1 MNVDLTTHKANGRKT
16 ILVVDDE
23 EAIRMLMVSL
33 LSNDYDVITKKDGQE
48 ALEHLSK
55 GNRPDLILLDMEM
68 PNMNGRV
75 FVRRVKFDPRYE
87 KIPIFFVTT
96 INNPL
101 ITNSFKKMGVAGFVT
116 KPFKP
121 EDIVSKV
128 SDFFIIRMP
137 EP

>member
-1 MNVDLTTHKANGRKT
+1 MDTDNNKDMQADRKKT

-33 LSNDYDVITKKDGQE
+33 LGKDYEIITKSDGQD
-48 ALEHLSK
+48 ALDYLSK

-75 FVRRVKFDPRYE
+75 FVRRVKFDPRYG
-87 KIPIFFVTT
+87 KIPIFFVTS

-101 ITNSFKKMGVAGFVT
+101 ITNSFINMGVVDFVT

-121 EDIVSKV
+121 EELIAKV
-128 SDFFIIRMP
+128 HDFFNVMHS
-137 EP
+137 